1 MWTGFGEHTSHCTA
15 RVSCASLTSHAQSCV
30 VEDTET
36 RALLVCIRLLKT
48 IASGM
53 AATSPQ
59 FHVGGHSA
67 TGHAAHSE
75 ARVRTARSVRTHTA
89 RSGCSTLQRSA
100 RLLISR
106 GSHQCGAANPQA
118 VVGDLNTRV
127 VAGSAAGA
135 GFDSARS
142 SSSIMSNTTTSLMRS
157 RAALQDQLYLVSRRL
172 DRCMERRKDKEKLRG
187 LIPLAQNAAERD
199 YNDKVQN
206 MCVTAGY
213 VAPFVHIRLH

>member
-1 MWTGFGEHTSHCTA
+1 MRTGFGEHTSHCTA
-15 RVSCASLTSHAQSCV
+15 RVSCASLTSRAQSCV

-36 RALLVCIRLLKT
+36 RALLVCIRLLQT

-53 AATSPQ
+53 AATSSQ
-59 FHVGGHSA
+59 FRVGSHSA

-172 DRCMERRKDKEKLRG
+172 DRCMERRKDKEKKPNQL
-187 LIPLAQNAAERD
+187 
-199 YNDKVQN
+199 
-206 MCVTAGY
+206 
-213 VAPFVHIRLH
+213 